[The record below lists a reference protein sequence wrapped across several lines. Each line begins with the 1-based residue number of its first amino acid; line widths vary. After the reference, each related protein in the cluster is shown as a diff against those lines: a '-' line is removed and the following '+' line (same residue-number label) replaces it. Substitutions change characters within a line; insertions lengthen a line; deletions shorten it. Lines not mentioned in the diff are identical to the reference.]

1 MKDLRLALV
10 AHVVLS
16 LTAVTR
22 TSAGPVLPF
31 VDDYK
36 VALTEARE
44 KRLPIFIEAWAPW

>member
-1 MKDLRLALV
+1 MKHLRLALV

-16 LTAVTR
+16 MAAVTVA
-22 TSAGPVLPF
+22 SAGPVLPF

-36 VALTEARE
+36 IALTQARE

>member
-1 MKDLRLALV
+1 MRHARLALG

-16 LTAVTR
+16 LAAAVVAT
-22 TSAGPVLPF
+22 AGPVLPF

>member
-1 MKDLRLALV
+1 MRHTRLALG
-10 AHVVLS
+10 AHLLLS
-16 LTAVTR
+16 LAAVTVA
-22 TSAGPVLPF
+22 TASPVLPF